1 MRQGDKG
8 DNHSDDYVYMPLR
21 RGDESRG
28 GAASGSG
35 GYARCKARHRAASAS
50 ATVSSS
56 SEAAAAAGRVFYD
69 ELTPAKCGLGG
80 GGGGGGFGHDDLLAV
95 TTRSKSKTPVRAGAM
110 RYNYVGCYSGSSRVI
125 LPSLVVTVA
134 LSNLL

>member
-21 RGDESRG
+21 RGDETRG
-28 GAASGSG
+28 GAASGGG

-50 ATVSSS
+50 ATVA
-56 SEAAAAAGRVFYD
+56 SEAAAAGRVFYD

-80 GGGGGGFGHDDLLAV
+80 GGGGFGPDDLLAV

-110 RYNYVGCYSGSSRVI
+110 RYMSDVI
-125 LPSLVVTVA
+125 RGDPE
-134 LSNLL
+134 